1 MRLPFSPFFFF
12 FFLLVLVLLLFRCTR
27 DVLFVRRIRL
37 PLYDLS
43 ERRCYQRDF
52 ERFDSLG
59 RRSDL
64 CRAYS
69 RVFPTNFQR
78 ATFRSVG
85 LDPRRLLVAPPASIS
100 PRSPSRDVRSTSYVL
115 PPPRLPREYLLTLEP
130 SETISPVVG
139 FIYFSFSREKRDESF
154 SSRSTDRA
162 LFLLSTRK
170 DERKNELA
178 ERRRWRLDRVTPNRR
193 KHRSIEQNHHLE
205 DFIYSS
211 CFSLF
216 TSSFTSSCFEHR
228 QMSRLF
234 NPCG

>member
-1 MRLPFSPFFFF
+1 M
-12 FFLLVLVLLLFRCTR
+12 
-27 DVLFVRRIRL
+27 FVRRIRL

-115 PPPRLPREYLLTLEP
+115 PPPRPPREYLLTLEP

-170 DERKNELA
+170 DECKNELA
-178 ERRRWRLDRVTPNRR
+178 ERRRWRLDRVTPWPKTPIDRTKPPPR
-193 KHRSIEQNHHLE
+193 GFYIFFL
-205 DFIYSS
+205 
-211 CFSLF
+211 LF
-216 TSSFTSSCFEHR
+216 TVHFIIHFF
-228 QMSRLF
+228 LF
-234 NPCG
+234 RTPTNVPTF